1 MEKMITIT
9 YSKEWDEYRVPNI
22 PNPFLRMKDDLYYT
36 DDRKDAI
43 ATAKKIHGDDVI
55 VKIRRVA

>member
-1 MEKMITIT
+1 
-9 YSKEWDEYRVPNI
+9 
-22 PNPFLRMKDDLYYT
+22 LYYT

-55 VKIRRVA
+55 VKIRTIN